1 MEFEWQ
7 TWMVAIVA
15 PLGVLAAGAIARA
28 IIHFIYVWKA
38 SAWWDAVLSKT
49 YNAMA
54 CRAEKAQ
61 RDQLEADWVEMEALS
76 HGTGMIPVEPPLS
89 IPPHLIAIRK
99 RLDAILLE
107 IEMGTH
113 LTQVMATYS
122 IPQIV
127 ALWLWKARKP
137 VGALSIGETRRV
149 LDPSAQATEGK
160 TADLDADSTIA
171 GSSDTTPAPHPG
183 DALIAILRTTEVLE
197 RLAALAAMG
206 YLTPQEFAI
215 LKQDLLSDGKNVDVP
230 NAK

>member
-15 PLGVLAAGAIARA
+15 PLGVLATGAIVRA
-28 IIHFIYVWKA
+28 IIHLIYVWKA

-61 RDQLEADWVEMEALS
+61 QDQLEADRVEMEALS
-76 HGTGMIPVEPPLS
+76 RGTGMISVEPPLS
-89 IPPHLIAIRK
+89 IPSHLIAIRK

-127 ALWLWKARKP
+127 ALWFWKARKP
-137 VGALSIGETRRV
+137 VGVISIGETRQV
-149 LDPSAQATEGK
+149 LDPLAQATDSKIG
-160 TADLDADSTIA
+160 DSDADPMIA
-171 GSSDTTPAPHPG
+171 GSSDTAPASYPG

-206 YLTPQEFAI
+206 YLTPQEFAM

-230 NAK
+230 DAK